1 MVKLDPKDGFYVLIN
16 TFTVDPDKA
25 DELMKVLSDATEDV
39 MCKQPG
45 FVSANLH
52 ITADRTKIANYAQ
65 WRTKADNE
73 TMMKNPECREH
84 MVKAAGIASSYEP
97 LYYALLESHEEHVS

>member
-1 MVKLDPKDGFYVLIN
+1 MVTLDPKDGYYVLIN
-16 TFTVDPDKA
+16 TFTVDPDKS
-25 DELMKVLSDATEDV
+25 DELMKVLSEATTNE

-52 ITADRTKIANYAQ
+52 ITADRKYIANYTQ

-73 TMMKNPECREH
+73 AMMKDPKAREH
-84 MVKAAGIASSYEP
+84 MVKAAGIATSFEP
-97 LYYALLESHEEHVS
+97 LYYDLIESHEEWVA

>member
-1 MVKLDPKDGFYVLIN
+1 MVTLDPKDGYYVLIN
-16 TFTVDPDKA
+16 TFTVDPDRA
-25 DELMKVLSDATEDV
+25 DELMKVLSDATVNE

-52 ITADRTKIANYAQ
+52 ISADRKYIANYAQ

-73 TMMKNPECREH
+73 AMMKDPKAREH
-84 MVKAAGIASSYEP
+84 MVKAADIAIKFEP
-97 LYYALLESHEEHVS
+97 IYYDLRESHEEKAS